1 MMTDYKTASVTD
13 PLELLSEEQLPVLIS
28 TALDKERLSDR
39 HKKIIILRYGL
50 DGEKSKSL
58 QKVADLFGLSRERI
72 RQLEREAL
80 RKLKRS
86 KELNE
91 ELGIDA
97 EKNKRLRN
105 KKDRER
111 QSMLVELDDAF
122 RYLREG
128 WRIHQIS
135 FMTGVPTEE
144 LEKWFYQSNDSKKGE
159 SHDAR

>member
-28 TALDKERLSDR
+28 IALNKERLSDR

-80 RKLKRS
+80 RKLKQS

-91 ELGIDA
+91 ELGIDV

-159 SHDAR
+159 CYDER